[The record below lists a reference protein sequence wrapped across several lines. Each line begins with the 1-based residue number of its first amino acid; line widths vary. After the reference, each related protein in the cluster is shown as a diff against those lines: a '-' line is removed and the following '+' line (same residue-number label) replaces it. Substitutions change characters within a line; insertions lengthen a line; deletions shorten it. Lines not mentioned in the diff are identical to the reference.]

1 MSRLAAALRGARSY
15 GLAIVLALMCA
26 LFAVR
31 APGFA
36 TSGNLNDVLR
46 NLSVIGIVAL
56 GEMFVLLGG
65 GLDLSVG
72 SVLLLAGILS
82 DDLIRLVGMQPLLAI
97 VIAVAAGTAAG
108 VLNGVITTVLKV
120 PPFIV
125 TLAGLY
131 AYRGIALSL
140 YRTSASGA
148 NLQSTLIND
157 QTFLFL
163 GGGNVAGA
171 PLGFLILIV
180 LVVVATFMLRR
191 TTFGAHLYALGG
203 NELATRLSRIR
214 VNRLTVQTYAI
225 SGTMAALAGVILA
238 SRVRTGAPQA
248 GLGVEFD
255 AIGAVVIGG
264 ASLFGGS
271 GTALGTLL
279 GAAFV
284 TVLAKGQLLL
294 GVAVNYQSLTKG
306 LVILLAVLMD
316 LFTRGLEPSV
326 TVGRRATGAAEW
338 SSGEDTAPLVSSP
351 LLADGH
357 GEPASG
363 NGHRAAAPNQPATG
377 PPILEVRDVSKS
389 FADIQALDEVSL
401 QLRPGEIHALVG
413 ENGAG
418 KSTLIKAIAGV
429 HRADS
434 GELRFRGEP
443 VSFAGVPDAQELG
456 IATVYQERAVVPAL
470 SVADNILLGREPTGR
485 LPGVIDHGALNA
497 SCRAILAH
505 LGSPMEPTAR
515 AGSLSTAMQQL
526 VDIARALSFDAPVV
540 LLDEPT
546 AALTSQEKDYL
557 FGVMRQLRAQGKA
570 LLFISHALEEVFE
583 IADRVTVLRD
593 GKVIRHGMPVA
604 DATRPELVR
613 LMIGREIDESAM
625 RARPLQGEALLRVEG
640 LSVGGV
646 LEDVSFTLHAG
657 EVLGIAGLVG
667 AGRTELLRAIFGA
680 DRIERGKVSLRG
692 RPLRLRSPRDGRR
705 AGLGFVPEDRQRDG
719 LVEVMSVGANLTL
732 PSYDAITRLSAWID
746 PLRERGLAVRTIARL
761 RIQPPRPRR
770 LARHLSG
777 GNQQKVVVGKWLARS
792 PSVLLIDEPT
802 QGVDV
807 GAKEE
812 IYRLLDE
819 LARSGVAILMVSSYL
834 PEILRMS
841 DRVLVMRS
849 GRVVLE
855 LPRLD
860 ATEERLLTAATGGHG

>member
-1 MSRLAAALRGARSY
+1 MSQLSAALRGARSY
-15 GLAIVLALMCA
+15 GLAIALALMCA

-36 TSGNLNDVLR
+36 TSGNLSDVLR
-46 NLSVIGIVAL
+46 NLSVIGIVAM

-72 SVLLLAGILS
+72 SVLLLGGILS
-82 DDLIRLVGMQPLLAI
+82 DDLVRLVGVHPLLAI
-97 VIAVAAGTAAG
+97 LGAVTAGTAAG
-108 VLNGVITTVLKV
+108 VVNGVIITRLKV

-148 NLQSTLIND
+148 NLRSTLIND

-163 GGGNVAGA
+163 GSGNVAGV
-171 PLGFLILIV
+171 PLAFLILVV
-180 LVVVATFMLRR
+180 LVLVATFVLRR
-191 TTFGAHLYALGG
+191 MTFGAHLYALGG

-214 VNRLTVQTYAI
+214 VNRLTVQTYAV
-225 SGTMAALAGVILA
+225 SGTLAALAGVILA

-248 GLGVEFD
+248 GIGVEFD

-271 GTALGTLL
+271 GTAIGTLL

-294 GVAVNYQSLTKG
+294 GVPVNYQSLTKG
-306 LVILLAVLMD
+306 LVILLAVLLD
-316 LFTRGLEPSV
+316 LLSRGRE
-326 TVGRRATGAAEW
+326 RTGTADHRSARAAERFDQ
-338 SSGEDTAPLVSSP
+338 EALAALASSP
-351 LLADGH
+351 LLGDGDK
-357 GEPASG
+357 GAAGGDGQPPA
-363 NGHRAAAPNQPATG
+363 GHPETARPV
-377 PPILEVRDVSKS
+377 LEVREVSKS
-389 FADIQALDEVSL
+389 FADIQALDGVSL
-401 QLRPGEIHALVG
+401 ELRPGEIHALVG

-418 KSTLIKAIAGV
+418 KSTLIKVVAGV

-443 VSFAGVPDAQELG
+443 VNLAGVPDAQDLG

-470 SVADNILLGREPTGR
+470 SVADNILLGREPTDR
-485 LPGVIDHGALNA
+485 VPGVIDRRALTGG
-497 SCRAILAH
+497 CRAILAH
-505 LGSPMEPTAR
+505 LGSPVEPTAR
-515 AGSLSTAMQQL
+515 AGALSTALQQV

-546 AALTSQEKDYL
+546 AALTSQEKDHL
-557 FGVMRQLRAQGKA
+557 FGIMRQLRARGKA

-593 GKVIRHGMPVA
+593 GKVVRHGMAVA
-604 DATRPELVR
+604 DTTRHELVR
-613 LMIGREIDESAM
+613 LMIGREINESAT
-625 RARPLQGEALLRVEG
+625 RARPVEGEELLRVEN
-640 LSVGGV
+640 LTVDGV

-680 DRIERGKVSLRG
+680 DQAQRGQVRLRG

-705 AGLGFVPEDRQRDG
+705 AGIGFVPEDRQRDG
-719 LVEVMSVGANLTL
+719 LVDVISVGANLSL
-732 PSYDAITRLSAWID
+732 SSYDAITRLSVWID
-746 PLRERGLAVRTIARL
+746 PLRERGLAGRMIERL

-770 LARHLSG
+770 LARQLSG

-792 PSVLLIDEPT
+792 PSVLLVDEPT

-812 IYRLLDE
+812 IYKLLDE
-819 LARSGVAILMVSSYL
+819 LARLGVAVLMVSSYL

-841 DRVLVMRS
+841 DRVLIMRS

-855 LPRLD
+855 LPRRE
-860 ATEERLLTAATGGHG
+860 ATEERLLTAATGGQE